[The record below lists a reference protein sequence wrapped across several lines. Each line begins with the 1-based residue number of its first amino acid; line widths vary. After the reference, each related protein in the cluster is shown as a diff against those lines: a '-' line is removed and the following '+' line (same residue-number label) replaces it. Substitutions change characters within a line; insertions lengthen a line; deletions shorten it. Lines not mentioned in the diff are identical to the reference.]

1 MGFYNETDIKVSPSG
16 DLSVGANGDFILIAT
31 SGVLKQD
38 ITFRL
43 RTDYN
48 DFEPHPEVGADLI
61 ELIGEPNTRDTSKQ
75 GEAKIVHSLTY
86 DGRVRNMDLYVRAVP
101 IAQDKIVFY
110 TFVND
115 GTEQLNVTPD
125 VVFDMMNGL
134 TNTPGV

>member
-1 MGFYNETDIKVSPSG
+1 MGTYNDIDIQVTPSG
-16 DLSVGANGDFILIAT
+16 DIALGSNKDLVMIAT

-48 DFEPHPEVGADLI
+48 DFSPHPEIGADLV
-61 ELIGEPNTRDTSKQ
+61 ELIGEPNTRPVSKL
-75 GEAKIVHSLTY
+75 GESKIVHSLTY
-86 DGRVRNMDLYVRAVP
+86 DGMVRNTDLYVRGVP
-101 IAQDKIVFY
+101 VSSEKIVY
-110 TFVND
+110 YVFVND

-125 VVFDMMNGL
+125 VVFDMMRGT